1 MHCPAPG
8 CTTPV
13 AAEMIKELVPQ
24 SYDRYDSFALESA
37 LARANAVYDMVDDM
51 VENSVRFTLHCCL
64 ITAAA
69 AVAGGGGGSV
79 GALSQRAEM

>member
-1 MHCPAPG
+1 
-8 CTTPV
+8 
-13 AAEMIKELVPQ
+13 MIKELVPQ

-69 AVAGGGGGSV
+69 GGGSV
-79 GALSQRAEM
+79 GVLSQPAEM